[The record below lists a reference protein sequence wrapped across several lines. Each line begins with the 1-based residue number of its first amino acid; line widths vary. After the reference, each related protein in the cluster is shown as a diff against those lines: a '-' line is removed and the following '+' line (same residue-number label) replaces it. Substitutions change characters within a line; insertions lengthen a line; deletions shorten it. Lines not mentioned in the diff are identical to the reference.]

1 MHFIELKEINSTNFY
16 SSELIK
22 NKIINQ
28 ETIVFAYKQTDGK
41 GLGNNKWLSEP
52 FKNILMSIITFLE
65 IRVTDFFKLNLIVSL
80 AVIEYLKLLGVKA
93 KIKWPN
99 DIYVNNQKVCGILI
113 ENNISGN
120 FISYSIIGIGL
131 NVNQVYFDESIPN
144 PVSLKIITGID
155 YNIKEQIK
163 VLGEIVLQKIKQNKN
178 AAFEILKNEYLKVLF
193 LYNEYTEF
201 QDNSNKFKGKIIDIE
216 NNGHIVIE
224 KFEGDVSKYFFKEVK
239 FL

>member
-1 MHFIELKEINSTNFY
+1 M
-16 SSELIK
+16 
-22 NKIINQ
+22 
-28 ETIVFAYKQTDGK
+28 D
-41 GLGNNKWLSEP
+41 
-52 FKNILMSIITFLE
+52 
-65 IRVTDFFKLNLIVSL
+65 
-80 AVIEYLKLLGVKA
+80 
-93 KIKWPN
+93 
-99 DIYVNNQKVCGILI
+99 
-113 ENNISGN
+113 
-120 FISYSIIGIGL
+120 IGL